1 MSDRPAVFLRSKSR
15 TLRRPKP
22 VLVATIP
29 CWIVVVAGRLPDVS
43 VPVLRCQHHNS
54 TSPPLT
60 TLFAP
65 SLHPPPR
72 HLRGCEA
79 ATGVIIVCIICARRV
94 SVNEVDCLLI
104 QSPLLFPSAHAECA
118 NCACSSC
125 CRCCAHCSSN
135 TPGSHMLP
143 SAGGMLYRVSS
154 VICVT
159 ALRTGQDCN
168 S

>member
-22 VLVATIP
+22 VLVATIS
-29 CWIVVVAGRLPDVS
+29 CSIVVVAGRLLDVS
-43 VPVLRCQHHNS
+43 VPVLRCQHHNNA
-54 TSPPLT
+54 SPALT

-79 ATGVIIVCIICARRV
+79 ATGVIIVCSICARRD

-104 QSPLLFPSAHAECA
+104 QSPFLFLVLTQSVLTVPAAVVAGAVRIAVAIPLGRTCFPLLGGCCIGSAA
-118 NCACSSC
+118 
-125 CRCCAHCSSN
+125 R
-135 TPGSHMLP
+135 
-143 SAGGMLYRVSS
+143 YV
-154 VICVT
+154 
-159 ALRTGQDCN
+159 
-168 S
+168 

>member
-29 CWIVVVAGRLPDVS
+29 CWIVVVAGRLLDVS

-104 QSPLLFPSAHAECA
+104 QSPFLFLVLTQSVLTVPAAVVAGAVRIAVAIPLGRTCCPLLGGCCIGSAA
-118 NCACSSC
+118 
-125 CRCCAHCSSN
+125 
-135 TPGSHMLP
+135 
-143 SAGGMLYRVSS
+143 
-154 VICVT
+154 
-159 ALRTGQDCN
+159 
-168 S
+168 